1 MSRLFT
7 PPGEPEWHRQFRIN
21 LEGAMRSARD
31 VATYAGSVPD
41 NAYLLLVNAG
51 AAPVTVNLPAAAAHR
66 NRVLNIKKTDSTA
79 NAVTIDG
86 NGAET
91 IDGAATTTLT
101 TQWQSKTLLCDG
113 TTWFLI

>member
-1 MSRLFT
+1 
-7 PPGEPEWHRQFRIN
+7 
-21 LEGAMRSARD
+21 MRSPAD
-31 VATYAGSVPD
+31 VVTYSGSVPD

-51 AAPVTVNLPAAAAHR
+51 AAPVTVTLPAAAAHR
-66 NRVLNIKKTDSTA
+66 NRVLNVKKTDSTA

-101 TQWQSKTLLCDG
+101 AQWQSKMLLCDG
-113 TTWFLI
+113 AAWFLI